1 MRVVVNGDF
10 REPVLLDTDKAT
22 SLLIYSND
30 GTPNTIFRMI
40 AKGKGWMRY
49 TKEEDSSFDE
59 VARALGLIK

>member
-1 MRVVVNGDF
+1 MRVVVHGDF

-30 GTPNTIFRMI
+30 DTPNTIFRMI
-40 AKGKGWMRY
+40 ANGKGWMRY
-49 TKEEDSSFDE
+49 TKEEDPSFDE